1 MLSLVAGIFLL
12 VGSLAGVVSWPLG
25 ISGVAFIILGFM
37 SSALPSRPKAG
48 LLNGSRN
55 GRQQA

>member
-12 VGSLAGVVSWPLG
+12 VGSLAGMVSWPLG
-25 ISGVAFIILGFM
+25 ITGVAFIILGFM
-37 SSALPSRPKAG
+37 SSAQPSRRKAG
-48 LLNGSRN
+48 LLNGSRG